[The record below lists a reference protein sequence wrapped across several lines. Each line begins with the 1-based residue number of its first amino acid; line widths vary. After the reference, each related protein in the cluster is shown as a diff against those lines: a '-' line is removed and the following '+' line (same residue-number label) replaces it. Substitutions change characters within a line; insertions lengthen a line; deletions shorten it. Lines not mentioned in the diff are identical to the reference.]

1 MLSAFQ
7 PTNSTSAT
15 QAVTATTAPSPGQ
28 QLGANIGVRIK
39 TDAPVF
45 FAIGKTSDVSCT
57 VPTSAAPSGAVPMVA
72 GTESFNLAPGSWIS
86 FATTAGSAG
95 VYFTNG
101 FGI

>member
-15 QAVTATTAPSPGQ
+15 QAVTATTAPSQGQ

-45 FAIGKTSDVSCT
+45 FAISKTSDVTCT
-57 VPTSAAPSGAVPMVA
+57 VPTSAVPSNAIGMVA
-72 GTESFNLAPGSWIS
+72 GSESFNLAPFSWIS

-95 VYFTNG
+95 VSFTNG
-101 FGI
+101 FGL